1 MVLSFSLRGLG
12 AGALGVWDPLRPP
25 HPNPLMVAFPGWN
38 RNNQVGCRS
47 RGFRGEMDFAVG
59 KAFRGKRVALRPTSN
74 DGAWRV
80 FFSTQ
85 LIVTID
91 LNR

>member
-1 MVLSFSLRGLG
+1 MSGGFWVLVEGIGCGRIGH
-12 AGALGVWDPLRPP
+12 P
-25 HPNPLMVAFPGWN
+25 HPLTVEFPGWN
-38 RNNQVGCRS
+38 RNNRVGCRS

-85 LIVTID
+85 LIATID
-91 LNR
+91 LNQ